1 MLQVTSSP
9 PLNLPH
15 QGGGTD
21 SPPLVGGVRGGGIS
35 LLHFEIS
42 DTGIGIAP
50 DEVETI
56 FDTFRRTQ
64 YSETA
69 KEGTG
74 LGLAISRRFV
84 QLMGG
89 DIHVESE
96 PGKGSLFSFEIQAET
111 AADMHE
117 IQAVQPARRVIGLE
131 PNQCAANGSPYRI
144 LVVEDHLE
152 NRLLLTHLLQTV
164 GFKVREATNGQE
176 AIEQYEAW
184 QPHLIWMDMRMP
196 VMDGYVATREIRK
209 LETRNSKLETPKI
222 IALTAS
228 AFEEDRFHV
237 LEVGCDDFVRKPIQ
251 EADIFDAMSEHL
263 GVRYV
268 YEESRKSKVENPKLK
283 VEEVLMPEALA
294 ALPHNVLENLEHAT
308 LDSDVNLIKQV
319 IHDVRSHDVALADA
333 LARLA
338 HEFDYDMILKFIQEA
353 KAEET

>member
-1 MLQVTSSP
+1 LK
-9 PLNLPH
+9 
-15 QGGGTD
+15 
-21 SPPLVGGVRGGGIS
+21 
-35 LLHFEIS
+35 FEIE

-69 KEGTG
+69 KEGAG
-74 LGLAISRRFV
+74 LGLAISRKFV

-96 PGKGSLFSFEIQAET
+96 IEKGSLFSFEIQAET
-111 AADMHE
+111 ADMTE

-131 PNQCAANGSPYRI
+131 PNQRAADGSPYRI

-152 NRLLLTHLLQTV
+152 NRLLLTQLLQTV
-164 GFKVREATNGQE
+164 GFDVREATNGQE

-209 LETRNSKLETPKI
+209 LETRNSKLQTPKI

-228 AFEEDRFHV
+228 AFEEDRLHV

-251 EADIFDAMSEHL
+251 EADIFNAMSKHL
-263 GVRYV
+263 GIRYV
-268 YEESRKSKVENPKLK
+268 YEESSKVAGSRQRT
-283 VEEVLMPEALA
+283 EEVLTSEALA

-308 LDSDVNLIKQV
+308 LDSDVNLIRQI
-319 IHDVRSHDVALADA
+319 IHDVRSHDAALADA

-338 HEFDYDMILKFIQEA
+338 HEFNYDTILKLIQEA
-353 KAEET
+353 KAEERSHEGTKTRSF